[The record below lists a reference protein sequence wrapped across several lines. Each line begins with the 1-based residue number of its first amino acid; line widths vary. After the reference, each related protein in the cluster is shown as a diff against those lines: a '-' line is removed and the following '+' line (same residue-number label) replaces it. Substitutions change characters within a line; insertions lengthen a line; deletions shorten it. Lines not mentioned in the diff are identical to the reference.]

1 MSNVSR
7 LKDLSK
13 ETRLE
18 KSKENV
24 RRHAFWQERMRVIER
39 REDKKR
45 HDEAEYQAFCYRRD
59 NPGHF
64 SQDDED
70 LQAELFRTQ
79 EDQTAERAVIEAR
92 KEQELLDVLAAI
104 EASRHQE
111 ACSIQIWMLR
121 ELCYLLCTK

>member
-45 HDEAEYQAFCYRRD
+45 HDEAEYQAF
-59 NPGHF
+59 
-64 SQDDED
+64 
-70 LQAELFRTQ
+70 
-79 EDQTAERAVIEAR
+79 
-92 KEQELLDVLAAI
+92 LL
-104 EASRHQE
+104 
-111 ACSIQIWMLR
+111 
-121 ELCYLLCTK
+121 